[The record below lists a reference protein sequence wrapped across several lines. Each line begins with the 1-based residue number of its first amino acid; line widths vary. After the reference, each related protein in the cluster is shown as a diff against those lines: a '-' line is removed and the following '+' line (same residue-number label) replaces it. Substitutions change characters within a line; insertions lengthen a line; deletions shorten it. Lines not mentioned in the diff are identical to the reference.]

1 MPSPPPPASGYLPS
15 SPADVASASSTVE
28 VSGAGGLGEIKQPK
42 KDDMPKATGAKLSP
56 ELLAIY
62 RCAVSQGVS
71 TATKG
76 CKAAPAQ
83 IKVTVD
89 LAQTKPG
96 LEHRLTSAG
105 LKIISGSGSKQ
116 LVGMAAPA
124 QLKQLA
130 QIAEVK
136 SISLNK

>member
-1 MPSPPPPASGYLPS
+1 VLIHERKTAF
-15 SPADVASASSTVE
+15 T
-28 VSGAGGLGEIKQPK
+28 
-42 KDDMPKATGAKLSP
+42 
-56 ELLAIY
+56 
-62 RCAVSQGVS
+62 AVN
-71 TATKG
+71 AP
-76 CKAAPAQ
+76 APAQ

-96 LEHRLTSAG
+96 LEQSLTRAG

-116 LVGMAAPA
+116 LVGSVAPA